1 MAVDGADEFDRGLN
15 LIKGHG
21 AALLRALPSSLTR
34 TTTSSTA
41 SCPKDA
47 TSWSSQGLS
56 KQHLAW
62 WSTGFS
68 SVWADQAFLGT
79 PDGHVETPSRRV
91 GAAPGT
97 EE

>member
-21 AALLRALPSSLTR
+21 AALPRAPIVTDENHYLLDCVVPEGRDLVELSGAL
-34 TTTSSTA
+34 
-41 SCPKDA
+41 KA
-47 TSWSSQGLS
+47 TLGVVEHGLF
-56 KQHLAW
+56 L
-62 WSTGFS
+62 GM
-68 SVWADQAFLGT
+68 ADQAFLGT